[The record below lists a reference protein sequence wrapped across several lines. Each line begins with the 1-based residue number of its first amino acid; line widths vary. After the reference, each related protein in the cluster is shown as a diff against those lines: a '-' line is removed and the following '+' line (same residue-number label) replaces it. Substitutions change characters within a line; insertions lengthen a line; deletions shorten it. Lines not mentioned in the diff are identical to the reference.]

1 MKSSE
6 LVIWELGATIRN
18 VKNAS
23 ISYLG
28 VYAKD
33 NVGDQKFGCRRKADV
48 DGLMGALFDLS
59 LTSCI
64 SGVKVISRVGYQH
77 CTLAVWVSPFE
88 DGQTNITPEVIEAF
102 SELKWAK

>member
-6 LVIWELGATIRN
+6 LVIWELGAAIRN
-18 VKNAS
+18 VKNAPLS
-23 ISYLG
+23 HLG

-64 SGVKVISRVGYQH
+64 SGVKVISRVGYQQ
-77 CTLAVWVSPFE
+77 CSLAVWVSPSE

-102 SELKWAK
+102 GRLAWKW

>member
-6 LVIWELGATIRN
+6 LVILELGATIRN
-18 VKNAS
+18 VKNAP

-28 VYAKD
+28 VYDKD
-33 NVGDQKFGCRRKADV
+33 DVGKRKFGCSRKADA

-64 SGVKVISRVGYQH
+64 SDVQVISHGGYQH
-77 CTLAVWVSPFE
+77 CTIAVWMSHSE
-88 DGQTNITPEVIEAF
+88 DGQTNITPEVVEAF
-102 SELKWAK
+102 SELKWVK